1 MSTSRVIHAIY
12 NDDDI
17 LMDAVKKTRAA
28 HHHIEE
34 VFTPFPVHGLDKA
47 MGLSP
52 TRLAICSFLFGCTGL
67 SFATWLMN
75 NIMISDWPQDIGGK
89 PSFSYVQNMP
99 AFVPIM
105 FELTVFFA
113 AHLMVITFYM
123 RSRLWPFKQAENPD
137 VRTTD
142 DHFLMEVAV
151 NGNEDDMVSFFQN
164 TGAVEVKVIEKHENH

>member
-1 MSTSRVIHAIY
+1 MNNKVIYAIY

-17 LMDAVKKTRAA
+17 LMEAVKTTRAA
-28 HHHIEE
+28 KHHIEE

-47 MGLSP
+47 MGLAP
-52 TRLAICSFLFGCTGL
+52 TRLAICSFLYGCVGI
-67 SFATWLMN
+67 SFATWMMYY
-75 NIMISDWPQDIGGK
+75 IMIQDWPQDIGGK
-89 PSFSYVQNMP
+89 PSFSYIENMP

-123 RSRLWPFKQAENPD
+123 RSKLWPFKQAENPD

-151 NGNEDDMVSFFQN
+151 RDNEEELISFFQN
-164 TGAVEVKVIEKHENH
+164 TGAIEVKVIDKH

>member
-1 MSTSRVIHAIY
+1 MSNKVIYAIY
-12 NDDDI
+12 NDDDV

-47 MGLSP
+47 MGISP
-52 TRLAICSFLFGCTGL
+52 TRLAICAFLYGLVGL
-67 SFATWLMN
+67 SVATTMMN
-75 NIMISDWPQDIGGK
+75 YIMISDWPQDIGGK
-89 PSFSYVQNMP
+89 PSFSYIENMP
-99 AFVPIM
+99 AFVPVM
-105 FELTVFFA
+105 FEMTVFFA

-123 RSRLWPFKQAENPD
+123 RSKLWPFKKAENPD

-151 NGNEDDMVSFFQN
+151 HGDENELVTFFQN
-164 TGAVEVKVIEKHENH
+164 TGAVEVKVIEKH

>member
-1 MSTSRVIHAIY
+1 MSNKVIYAIY
-12 NDDDI
+12 NDDDV

-47 MGLSP
+47 MGISP
-52 TRLAICSFLFGCTGL
+52 TRLAICAFLYGLVGL
-67 SFATWLMN
+67 SVATTMMN
-75 NIMISDWPQDIGGK
+75 YIMISDWPQDIGGK
-89 PSFSYVQNMP
+89 PSFSYIENMP
-99 AFVPIM
+99 AFVPVM
-105 FELTVFFA
+105 FEMTVFFA

-123 RSRLWPFKQAENPD
+123 RSKLWPFKKAENPD

-151 NGNEDDMVSFFQN
+151 HGDENELVSFFQN
-164 TGAVEVKVIEKHENH
+164 TGAIEVKVIEKH